1 MIGEVR
7 GAFVLLAA
15 FLLFLIIVGMLALGT
30 VLKPGRWSERPRL
43 VG

>member
-15 FLLFLIIVGMLALGT
+15 FLFFLIIIGMLALGM
-30 VLKPGRWSERPRL
+30 VLRPDRWSERPRL

>member
-15 FLLFLIIVGMLALGT
+15 FIFFLMIIGVLVLGT
-30 VLKPGRWSERPRL
+30 VLRPGRWSERPRL

>member
-1 MIGEVR
+1 MLGEVR

-15 FLLFLIIVGMLALGT
+15 FLFFLIIVGMLALGT
-30 VLKPGRWSERPRL
+30 AMRPGRWSERPRL